1 MAATTPAL
9 DPETRRA
16 YRQRLRQVERQIQ
29 AIDTILD
36 NLDLLCDARYCLDDR
51 SATLEQSWDVLRDL
65 HDGLEAERGI
75 LEEFLAEP

>member
-9 DPETRRA
+9 DPETRKV
-16 YRQRLRQVERQIQ
+16 YRQRLQQVGRQLE

-51 SATLEQSWDVLRDL
+51 SATLEESWDVLRDL
-65 HDGLEAERGI
+65 RDGLDAERGI
-75 LEEFLAEP
+75 LEEFLSES